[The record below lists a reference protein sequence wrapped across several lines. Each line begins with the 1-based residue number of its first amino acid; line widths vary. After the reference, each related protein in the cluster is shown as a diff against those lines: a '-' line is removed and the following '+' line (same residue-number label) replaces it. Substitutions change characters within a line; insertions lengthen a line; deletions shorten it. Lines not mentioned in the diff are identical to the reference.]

1 VALVFGLILRRVL
14 QLIPIIFGV
23 TVIAFVILN
32 VLPGNV
38 VYAILGAQA
47 TKQSIATLNQ
57 QLGLNHGLIYR
68 YWQWL
73 DGAFHGRLGYSLL
86 SHQSVTSIIAQRA
99 PVSLELALFAIVLAL
114 LFAVPVAT
122 LAARRPGGIADRL
135 SLTISMIA
143 TSMPSFVLALLL
155 ILVFA
160 VRFHLTQA
168 VGYTPLSQGIG
179 ANLHSLIL
187 PAISLAAFPAAIY
200 LRVLRGDIVRN
211 LATAHFVDTARAK
224 GLSQWKVLLGHVLP
238 NSAFG
243 LMTVVALNI
252 GTVVGTAVVVEQ
264 VFALPGL
271 GQTLVQGIYNR
282 DSPVVQAVVVFL
294 AIAVVGA
301 NLLAD
306 VLYIV
311 FDPRLRH
318 GR

>member
-1 VALVFGLILRRVL
+1 MLIFGLIGRRVL

-23 TVIAFVILN
+23 TIIAFVILN

-47 TKQSIATLNQ
+47 TDQSIANLTK
-57 QLGLNHGLIYR
+57 QLGLNHGLVYR

-73 DGAFHGRLGYSLL
+73 VGAFHGRLGNSLL

-99 PVSLELALFAIVLAL
+99 PVSFELALFAIVLAL
-114 LFAVPVAT
+114 AFAVPVAT
-122 LAARRPGGIADRL
+122 LAARRPGGIADRI
-135 SLTISMIA
+135 SLTMSMFAISI
-143 TSMPSFVLALLL
+143 PSFVLGLLL

-160 VRFHLTQA
+160 VKFHVTQA
-168 VGYTPLSQGIG
+168 VGYTPLSQGILS
-179 ANLHSLIL
+179 NLHSLLL
-187 PAISLAAFPAAIY
+187 PAISVAAFPAAIY

-211 LATAHFVDTARAK
+211 LATEHFVDTARSK
-224 GLSQWKVLLGHVLP
+224 GLSEWKVLLGHVLP
-238 NSAFG
+238 NSSFG
-243 LMTVVALNI
+243 LLTVVALNI
-252 GTVVGTAVVVEQ
+252 GTIVGTAVVIEQ

-282 DSPVVQAVVVFL
+282 DSPVVQGVVVCL
-294 AIAVVGA
+294 AITVVGA
-301 NLLAD
+301 NLIAD

>member
-1 VALVFGLILRRVL
+1 MLIFGLIGRRVL

-23 TVIAFVILN
+23 TIIAFVILN

-47 TKQSIATLNQ
+47 TDQSIANLTK
-57 QLGLNHGLIYR
+57 QLGLNHGLVYR

-73 DGAFHGRLGYSLL
+73 VGAFHGRLGNSLL
-86 SHQSVTSIIAQRA
+86 SHQSVTSIIAERA
-99 PVSLELALFAIVLAL
+99 PVSFELALFAIVLAL
-114 LFAVPVAT
+114 AFAVPVAT
-122 LAARRPGGIADRL
+122 LAARRPGGIADRI
-135 SLTISMIA
+135 SLTMSMFAISI
-143 TSMPSFVLALLL
+143 PSFVLGLLL

-160 VRFHLTQA
+160 VKFHVTQA
-168 VGYTPLSQGIG
+168 VGYTPLSQGILS
-179 ANLHSLIL
+179 NLHSLLL
-187 PAISLAAFPAAIY
+187 PAISVAAFPAAIY

-211 LATAHFVDTARAK
+211 LATEHFVDTARSK
-224 GLSQWKVLLGHVLP
+224 GLSEWKVLLGHVLP
-238 NSAFG
+238 NSSFG
-243 LMTVVALNI
+243 LLTVVALNI
-252 GTVVGTAVVVEQ
+252 GTIVGTAVVIEQ

-282 DSPVVQAVVVFL
+282 DSPVVQGVVVCL
-294 AIAVVGA
+294 AITVVGA
-301 NLLAD
+301 NLIAD

>member
-1 VALVFGLILRRVL
+1 MLILGLVSRRIL

-23 TVIAFVILN
+23 TIIAFVILN

-47 TKQSIATLNQ
+47 TNRSIENLNK

-86 SHQSVTSIIAQRA
+86 SHQSVTSIITQRA
-99 PVSLELALFAIVLAL
+99 PVSFELALFAILLAL
-114 LFAVPVAT
+114 AFAVPMAT

-135 SLTISMIA
+135 SLTISMFAI
-143 TSMPSFVLALLL
+143 SMPSFVLALLL

-160 VRFHLTQA
+160 VKLHLTDA
-168 VGYTPLSQGIG
+168 VGYTPLSQGILS
-179 ANLHSLIL
+179 NLHSLLL
-187 PAISLAAFPAAIY
+187 PAISVAAFPAAIY

-211 LATAHFVDTARAK
+211 LATEHYVDTARSK
-224 GLSQWKVLLGHVLP
+224 GLSEWKVLMGHVLP
-238 NSAFG
+238 NSSFG
-243 LMTVVALNI
+243 LLTVVALNI
-252 GTVVGTAVVVEQ
+252 GTIVGTAVVVEQ

-282 DSPVVQAVVVFL
+282 DSPVVQGVVVCL

-318 GR
+318 GS

>member
-1 VALVFGLILRRVL
+1 MLIFGLIGRRVL

-23 TVIAFVILN
+23 TIIAFVILN

-47 TKQSIATLNQ
+47 TDQSIANLTK
-57 QLGLNHGLIYR
+57 QLGLNHGLVYR

-73 DGAFHGRLGYSLL
+73 VGAFHGRLGNSLL
-86 SHQSVTSIIAQRA
+86 SHQSVTSIIAERA
-99 PVSLELALFAIVLAL
+99 PVSFELALFAIVLAL
-114 LFAVPVAT
+114 AFAVPVAT
-122 LAARRPGGIADRL
+122 LAARRPGGIADRI
-135 SLTISMIA
+135 SLTMSMFAISV
-143 TSMPSFVLALLL
+143 PSFVLGLLL

-160 VRFHLTQA
+160 VKFHVTQA
-168 VGYTPLSQGIG
+168 VGYTPLSQGILS
-179 ANLHSLIL
+179 NLHSLLL
-187 PAISLAAFPAAIY
+187 PAISVAAFPAAIY

-211 LATAHFVDTARAK
+211 LATEHFVDTARSK
-224 GLSQWKVLLGHVLP
+224 GLSEWKVLLGHVLP
-238 NSAFG
+238 NSSFG
-243 LMTVVALNI
+243 LLTVVALNI
-252 GTVVGTAVVVEQ
+252 GTIVGTAVVIEQ

-282 DSPVVQAVVVFL
+282 DSPVVQGVVVCL
-294 AIAVVGA
+294 AITVVGA
-301 NLLAD
+301 NLIAD

>member
-1 VALVFGLILRRVL
+1 MALILGLVLRRVL

-23 TVIAFVILN
+23 TIIAFFILN

-38 VYAILGAQA
+38 VFAILGAQA
-47 TKQSIATLNQ
+47 TKESIANLNR
-57 QLGLNHGLIYR
+57 QLGLNHSLIHR

-73 DGAFHGRLGYSLL
+73 DGALHGRFGYSLL
-86 SHQSVTSIIAQRA
+86 SHQSVSSIIAQRA
-99 PVSLELALFAIVLAL
+99 PVSLELALFAILLAL
-114 LFAVPVAT
+114 IFAVPVAT

-135 SLTISMIA
+135 SLTISMVAI
-143 TSMPSFVLALLL
+143 SVPSFVLALLL
-155 ILVFA
+155 ILVFS
-160 VRFHLTQA
+160 VKFHLTQS
-168 VGYTPLSQGIG
+168 VGYTPISKGFF
-179 ANLHSLIL
+179 ANLHSLLL
-187 PAISLAAFPAAIY
+187 PAISVAAFPAAIY

-211 LATAHFVDTARAK
+211 FSTAHFVDTARAK
-224 GLSQWKVLLGHVLP
+224 GLSQWQVLVRHVLP

-271 GQTLVQGIYNR
+271 GQTLVQGIFNR
-282 DSPVVQAVVVFL
+282 DSPVVQAVVVCL
-294 AIAVVGA
+294 AVAVVGA

-306 VLYIV
+306 ILYIV

-318 GR
+318 GH